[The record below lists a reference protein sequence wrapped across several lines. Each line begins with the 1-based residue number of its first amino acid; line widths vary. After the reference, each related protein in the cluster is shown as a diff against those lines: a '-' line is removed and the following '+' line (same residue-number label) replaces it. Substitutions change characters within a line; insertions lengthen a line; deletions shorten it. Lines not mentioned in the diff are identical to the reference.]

1 MFFRNFKISLLL
13 ALLCSISSFAQ
24 TQDEAQK
31 QREEYEK
38 KIQEK
43 LEERIQTFVVELN
56 VDDFQKEII
65 KQKLH
70 SYYKE
75 QRVIYMNSSLK
86 YFQRDE
92 QLATL
97 NNSHFADIKNMISD
111 ETMDQIQV
119 FIKDVG
125 ATLDKQKKKNKK
137 TKKNKTE

>member
-1 MFFRNFKISLLL
+1 MFFRNFKIFLLL
-13 ALLCSISSFAQ
+13 ALVCSISSLAQ

-75 QRVIYMNSSLK
+75 QRVIYMNTSLK

-137 TKKNKTE
+137 TKKTKTE